1 VFIRAALMR
10 FEFVSPLPKSN
21 SQPTR
26 EIISGV
32 KEGPMSEANKA
43 LIRRVIEELFN
54 KHNAALI
61 DELYPDCVYRAP
73 AVGELRGEAY
83 KQFLTSVLAGF
94 PDGRW
99 TVEDQVAEGDK
110 VVTRWSFTGIH
121 RGNVMGI
128 APTGKQVTTSG
139 VMIDRIIGG
148 KIAEEWEEYDS
159 LGMMQQLDAEPA
171 IAKDKAAA

>member
-1 VFIRAALMR
+1 V
-10 FEFVSPLPKSN
+10 
-21 SQPTR
+21 Q
-26 EIISGV
+26 
-32 KEGPMSEANKA
+32 
-43 LIRRVIEELFN
+43 RRVWYILAQSRRLR
-54 KHNAALI
+54 KGWQGASYQARR

-73 AVGELRGEAY
+73 AVRELRGEAY